1 LQGRGTDTP
10 KSQFLFSTN
19 ESNAAAELSARVS
32 RLADRP
38 KFNHHPAIIGH
49 VRADT
54 ALRLFAGF
62 RLFAKEL
69 IDLAQKQLNTI
80 PRGTGTLPA
89 DESKTAAPGST
100 GANRG
105 NRSVQP

>member
-1 LQGRGTDTP
+1 
-10 KSQFLFSTN
+10 
-19 ESNAAAELSARVS
+19 VS

-69 IDLAQKQLNTI
+69 IDLAQKQLDTI
-80 PRGTGTLPA
+80 PRGAGTLPA
-89 DESKTAAPGST
+89 DESKTAAPRST
-100 GANRG
+100 GATRS
-105 NRSVQP
+105 NRSVQPEDPAHGLDRIFSPVSFDEFVGTSSVQIA